1 MEKLKH
7 LNQGH
12 VDKILNY
19 LKKTENWT
27 YYYMIY
33 NMVHTGL
40 SFSQLKK
47 KRGDL
52 LIPKG
57 IPEPPKNP
65 FSLHIRTVNKQLKIY
80 FVYAGIHDVL
90 PSTFSFINKVTI
102 DRQVFYGVSSTAI
115 LQERTRVD
123 REGMGFIYLVRHKHN
138 NPIINNLLT
147 DKKIGVSKNI
157 ESRMNGLTL
166 GTIGLEVL
174 KVWKLKLSQAYKLEK
189 KIHRILHKRHLVG
202 EWFEDS
208 DNTLINELL
217 SIMDSNSII
226 EVDFN

>member
-1 MEKLKH
+1 MEKQKY

-57 IPEPPKNP
+57 IPNPPKNP
-65 FSLHIRTVNKQLKIY
+65 FTLHLRTVNKQLKIY
-80 FVYAGIHDVL
+80 FVYAGILDVS
-90 PSTFSFINKVTI
+90 PSTFSFINKMTLDGQI
-102 DRQVFYGVSSTAI
+102 FYGMSPRSKT
-115 LQERTRVD
+115 QENKRVKKD
-123 REGMGFIYLVRHKHN
+123 GMGFIYLTKHRHI

-147 DKKIGVSKNI
+147 DKKIGVSKNVKV
-157 ESRMNGLTL
+157 RMNSLTL
-166 GTIGLEVL
+166 GPIDLEVL
-174 KVWKLKLSQAYKLEK
+174 KVWELDLSYAYKLEK
-189 KIHRILHKRHLVG
+189 KIHKILHKRHLVG

-217 SIMDSNSII
+217 SIMDSNSIV

>member
-1 MEKLKH
+1 MEKLKYV
-7 LNQGH
+7 NQGH
-12 VDKILNY
+12 LDKILKY
-19 LKKTENWT
+19 LEETENWT

-47 KRGDL
+47 KKGDL

-65 FSLHIRTVNKQLKIY
+65 FSLHIRTVNKQLKVY
-80 FVYAGIHDVL
+80 FVFAGIHDVL
-90 PSTFSFINKVTI
+90 PSTFSFINKMTLDGQI
-102 DRQVFYGVSSTAI
+102 FYGMSPRSNT
-115 LQERTRVD
+115 QQPTRVKK
-123 REGMGFIYLVRHKHN
+123 EGIGFIYLVRHIHN

-147 DKKIGVSKNI
+147 DKKIGVSINVKG
-157 ESRMNGLTL
+157 RMNSLTL

-174 KVWKLKLSQAYKLEK
+174 KVWELDLSYAYKLEK
-189 KIHRILHKRHLVG
+189 KIHKILHKRHLVG

-217 SIMDSNSII
+217 SIMDSNSIV